1 MRSSIRIGSAAAL
14 IIVALIL
21 IYHSRHGD
29 NAWSSSKSDSAAHK
43 HRKWNIGTN
52 TKAQLT
58 YQTQLIDVPNIGSII
73 MGKLRTDDTTWVS
86 AELAEYVSL
95 PLL

>member
-21 IYHSRHGD
+21 IYHNRHGD
-29 NAWSSSKSDSAAHK
+29 HALSLLKTDSALQQSSS
-43 HRKWNIGTN
+43 HRKWNMGTN

-58 YQTQLIDVPNIGSII
+58 YQTRPIDVPNIGSII
-73 MGKLRTDDTTWVS
+73 MGKLRSEDTTWVS
-86 AELAEYVSL
+86 AELAEYV
-95 PLL
+95 